1 MNRPQPRVRQRISAH
16 LRAAE
21 DHMVLLGWPRA
32 IERVAL
38 FLIALAEKQRVRGRP
53 PSHIRLP
60 MGREDIADYLGLT
73 IENISRTVTRL
84 RADRLIPC
92 GNGQVTI
99 INPVGLA
106 ALAEGAGM
114 APEVSGR

>member
-1 MNRPQPRVRQRISAH
+1 
-16 LRAAE
+16 
-21 DHMVLLGWPRA
+21 MVLLGRRLA

-38 FLIALAEKQRVRGRP
+38 FLIALAEKQRARGRP
-53 PSHIRLP
+53 PSPIRLP

-73 IENISRTVTRL
+73 IETISRTVTRL

-99 INPVGLA
+99 IDPAGLA
-106 ALAEGAGM
+106 ALADGADM